1 MTYLPISTTSKKTR
15 PTTSM
20 YSGYSHFQN
29 ASKWQAD
36 NQFPRHFKCTKGS
49 YSRPA
54 AYYQRGTYCMQ
65 NPSCQSCNQRHW
77 RENVLNGKKG
87 EDLAEIQYAAAEIQ
101 QHCSPALS
109 KRPDRQDTATWCR
122 KRICWEEPEQKKEL
136 WNIYKRGLIN
146 PSVKE
151 LKALYMLYC
160 RTSVKQI
167 PTEINWCRCPPFTGC
182 LLKRSTK
189 ISIIDSYTSY
199 SLDDEIWFF
208 VLFIGIHI
216 VFFASVCTCFYTSIY
231 QLVF

>member
-1 MTYLPISTTSKKTR
+1 MLVNDKQIINFHDILNAVKDLTPGQQHIISGVLTVCRILLVSPATSATGERMFSMARRVKTW
-15 PTTSM
+15 
-20 YSGYSHFQN
+20 F
-29 ASKWQAD
+29 
-36 NQFPRHFKCTKGS
+36 
-49 YSRPA
+49 
-54 AYYQRGTYCMQ
+54 
-65 NPSCQSCNQRHW
+65 
-77 RENVLNGKKG
+77 
-87 EDLAEIQYAAAEIQ
+87 EIQYAAAEIQ

-109 KRPDRQDTATWCR
+109 KRLDRQDTATWCR

-136 WNIYKRGLIN
+136 WNLYKRGLIN

-160 RTSVKQI
+160 QTSVKQI

-208 VLFIGIHI
+208 VLFIVIRI